1 LRVMSKHSALLPDR
15 DRYDCFVRGDST
27 LGTGRFWMVNLL
39 KFKEGGADEYRKYAD
54 AVSLLMDQVGGRCIF
69 RLYDHVATVI
79 DGGGLVPD
87 WDGVFVGEYP
97 SPASFGAFSSSEAY
111 RAAHKHRAAAL
122 EVTEM
127 YACQASWTSSPS
139 ASRTEPR
146 VEPNWDMD
154 MSVPRRLV
162 EEKKQDKAAMM
173 AIGDYGKSVPEK
185 FMRFSQDERFASGRI
200 WMLNLIKYESGDK
213 AKYYREYGARAQ
225 SHISG
230 TMQQGG
236 GGGMQMATQKVFSL
250 LGPEYDNIAIMQY
263 PSKEA
268 FFGYASGSDRKGNAG
283 MSDGFMLRTAGLA
296 VQGLVCLGPEADA
309 ESVQDP
315 DGPKVQTTSRL

>member
-1 LRVMSKHSALLPDR
+1 MSKHSALMPED
-15 DRYDCFVRGDST
+15 DRYDRFVKGDSP

-39 KFKEGGADEYRKYAD
+39 KFKEGGAHEYRKYAD
-54 AVSLLMDQVGGRCIF
+54 AVIPLMDRAGGRCIF

-97 SPASFGAFSSSEAY
+97 SPAAYAAFATSEAY
-111 RAAHKHRAAAL
+111 RKAHNHRAAAL
-122 EVTEM
+122 EATEM
-127 YACQASWTSSPS
+127 YACQAFWTSSAS
-139 ASRTEPR
+139 ASWTGPQA
-146 VEPNWDMD
+146 EPNWDMD
-154 MSVPRRLV
+154 LSMPRRLAA
-162 EEKKQDKAAMM
+162 EKKHDKAAMM
-173 AIGDYGKSVPEK
+173 AIGEYGKSVPEK
-185 FMRFSQDERFASGRI
+185 IMRYAQDDRFASGRI
-200 WMLNLIKYESGDK
+200 WMLNLLKYESGDK
-213 AKYYREYGARAQ
+213 AKYYYEYYARAQ

-230 TMQQGG
+230 TMQEGSGG
-236 GGGMQMATQKVFSL
+236 GVQMASQKVFAL

-296 VQGLVCLGPEADA
+296 VQGLVCLAPEADA
-309 ESVQDP
+309 EAVQDP
-315 DGPKVQTTSRL
+315 NGPKVQPTSRL